1 METQATDAGAAP
13 ATPPGTDPELHWY
26 QNVYVGE
33 GVPQFTLR
41 SFVVGSLIGAVMS
54 LSNLYVGLK
63 TGWGFGVAITACVLS
78 YAIYSALSA
87 AAPRIFGGNLTIL
100 ENNAMQSTASSAG
113 YSTGGT
119 MVSAICAMLM
129 VSGHHMPWPTL
140 MAWTFFL
147 AILGTVM
154 AIPMKRQMINIEQL
168 PFPSGIAAAETL
180 RSLYAASDEGRRKAR
195 ALFGAMSVG
204 ALVAWLRDA
213 HSASQT
219 GLLALLTKLS
229 KIPSQI
235 PIPGLTIAGL
245 PAAKWTVAFEG
256 SLLLMAGGGL
266 MGLRTTTSMLVT
278 AIVNYGFLAPYVREL
293 GGITGDVKFRTI
305 VTWSLWPGAAI
316 MVTSGLL
323 SVGLQW
329 RTAVRAFSGL
339 GQLFKPKK
347 KAAATAGDGAYR
359 EGAIE
364 GEVDPLEKVEVP
376 PSWFLGGVAFST
388 VGLAITGALAF
399 DINPF
404 FCVIAVALSFA
415 LAIVACRATGETD
428 TTPVG
433 AMGKITQLTFGALA
447 PGNVT
452 ANLMTASITAGAAG
466 SAADLL
472 TDLKSGYLLGAN
484 PRKQFLAQLSGT
496 LVGTLVIV
504 PAFYT
509 FVPTASVLGT
519 DRFPAPSA
527 QVWKGVAQL
536 LANGVHSL
544 HYTARW
550 GILAGVVVGVA
561 LPLLERAL
569 PRHRKYLPSAM
580 GVGLAMV
587 IPAFNSISMFLGAV
601 IAALYARAKPKD
613 AELFTVPV
621 ASGIIAGESILGV
634 VVIILGV
641 LGYLQ

>member
-1 METQATDAGAAP
+1 METP
-13 ATPPGTDPELHWY
+13 ATAESAATTPPPGVDPEQHWY
-26 QNVYVGE
+26 NTVYAGD

-41 SFVVGSLIGAVMS
+41 SFVVGSLIGGVMS

-78 YAIYSALSA
+78 YAIYSTLSY
-87 AAPRIFGGNLTIL
+87 AAPGVFGKNLTIL

-140 MAWTFFL
+140 VAWTFFL
-147 AILGTVM
+147 AVLGTVM

-168 PFPSGIAAAETL
+168 KFPSGIAAAETL

-195 ALFGAMSVG
+195 ALFGAMGVG
-204 ALVAWLRDA
+204 ALVAWFRDA
-213 HSASQT
+213 HAAAQT
-219 GLLALLTKLS
+219 GLLALLTRFS
-229 KIPSQI
+229 KIPAQI
-235 PIPGLTIAGL
+235 HIPGLTIAGL

-278 AIVNYGFLAPYVREL
+278 SLLNYALLAPYIREL
-293 GGITGDVKFRTI
+293 GGITGEVRFRSI

-329 RTAVRAFSGL
+329 RTAVRAFAGL
-339 GQLFKPKK
+339 GKLFSSR
-347 KAAATAGDGAYR
+347 KAAGEGDDA
-359 EGAIE
+359 
-364 GEVDPLEKVEVP
+364 DPLARIEVP
-376 PSWFLGGVAFST
+376 PAWFLGGVAFST
-388 VGLAITGALAF
+388 VGLAITGAVSF
-399 DINPF
+399 GINPF
-404 FCVIAVALSFA
+404 FSVVAVALSFV

-466 SAADLL
+466 SSADLL

-496 LVGTLVIV
+496 LVGTAVIV
-504 PAFYT
+504 PAFYI
-509 FVPTASVLGT
+509 FVPNASVLGT

-527 QVWKGVAQL
+527 QVWKGVAEL
-536 LANGVHSL
+536 LAHGIHSL
-544 HYTARW
+544 HHTART
-550 GILAGVVVGVA
+550 GILVGVAVGVA
-561 LPLLERAL
+561 LPLLELAL

-601 IAALYARAKPKD
+601 VAALYARAKPKD

-634 VVIILGV
+634 VIIL
-641 LGYLQ
+641 LGAVGLFQ

>member
-1 METQATDAGAAP
+1 
-13 ATPPGTDPELHWY
+13 
-26 QNVYVGE
+26 
-33 GVPQFTLR
+33 
-41 SFVVGSLIGAVMS
+41 
-54 LSNLYVGLK
+54 
-63 TGWGFGVAITACVLS
+63 
-78 YAIYSALSA
+78 
-87 AAPRIFGGNLTIL
+87 
-100 ENNAMQSTASSAG
+100 
-113 YSTGGT
+113 
-119 MVSAICAMLM
+119 
-129 VSGHHMPWPTL
+129 
-140 MAWTFFL
+140 
-147 AILGTVM
+147 
-154 AIPMKRQMINIEQL
+154 
-168 PFPSGIAAAETL
+168 
-180 RSLYAASDEGRRKAR
+180 
-195 ALFGAMSVG
+195 
-204 ALVAWLRDA
+204 
-213 HSASQT
+213 
-219 GLLALLTKLS
+219 
-229 KIPSQI
+229 
-235 PIPGLTIAGL
+235 
-245 PAAKWTVAFEG
+245 
-256 SLLLMAGGGL
+256 MAGGGL

-278 AIVNYGFLAPYVREL
+278 AIVNYGFLAPYIREL

-339 GQLFKPKK
+339 GQIFKPKK
-347 KAAATAGDGAYR
+347 KVAATAGDGAFR
-359 EGAIE
+359 TGTVQ
-364 GEVDPLEKVEVP
+364 GEADPDPLAKVEVP

-496 LVGTLVIV
+496 IVGTLVIV
-504 PAFYT
+504 PAFYI
-509 FVPTASVLGT
+509 FVPNAAVLGT

-550 GILAGVVVGVA
+550 GILAGVIIGVA
-561 LPLLERAL
+561 LPLLELAL
-569 PRHRKYLPSAM
+569 PKHRKYLPSAM

-587 IPAFNSISMFLGAV
+587 IPAFNSISMFMGAV
-601 IAALYARAKPKD
+601 IAALYARSKPKD

>member
-1 METQATDAGAAP
+1 MEPLATAPSAAP
-13 ATPPGTDPELHWY
+13 RSPDTDPEIHWY
-26 QNVYVGE
+26 KTVYAGD

-41 SFVVGSLIGAVMS
+41 SFVVGSLIGGVMS

-78 YAIYSALSA
+78 YAIYSTLSF
-87 AAPRIFGGNLTIL
+87 AAPRVFGKNLTIL

-129 VSGHHMPWPTL
+129 VSGRHMPWPTL
-140 MAWTFFL
+140 VAWTFFL
-147 AILGTVM
+147 AVLGTVM

-168 PFPSGIAAAETL
+168 KFPSGIAAAETL
-180 RSLYAASDEGRRKAR
+180 RSLYAASDEGKRKAR
-195 ALFGAMSVG
+195 ALFGAMGVG
-204 ALVAWLRDA
+204 AVVAWLRDA
-213 HSASQT
+213 HAAAQT
-219 GLLALLTKLS
+219 GLLALLTKFS
-229 KIPSQI
+229 KLPSQI

-245 PAAKWTVAFEG
+245 PAAQWTVAFEG

-266 MGLRTTTSMLVT
+266 MGLRTTTSMLIT
-278 AIVNYGFLAPYVREL
+278 SLLNYAFLAPYIREL
-293 GGITGDVKFRTI
+293 GGITGEVKFRSI

-339 GQLFKPKK
+339 GQIF
-347 KAAATAGDGAYR
+347 ARRTRTSSVGDGTSSGSGLADD
-359 EGAIE
+359 
-364 GEVDPLEKVEVP
+364 VDPLARIEVP
-376 PSWFLGGVAFST
+376 PSWFVGGVTFAT
-388 VGLAITGALAF
+388 AGLAITGAVSF
-399 DINPF
+399 GIHPF
-404 FCVIAVALSFA
+404 FSVLAVALSFV

-433 AMGKITQLTFGALA
+433 AMGKITQLTFGVIA
-447 PGNVT
+447 PGNIT

-496 LVGTLVIV
+496 LVGTAVIV
-504 PAFYT
+504 PAFYV
-509 FVPTASVLGT
+509 FVPDASVLGT

-527 QVWKGVAQL
+527 QVWKGVAEL
-536 LANGVHSL
+536 LAHGFHSL

-550 GILAGVVVGVA
+550 GILVGVFVGIA
-561 LPLLERAL
+561 IPLLELAL
-569 PRHRKYLPSAM
+569 PRYRRYLPSAM

-601 IAALYARAKPKD
+601 IAALYARARPKE

-634 VVIILGV
+634 IIIL
-641 LGYLQ
+641 LGAVGLFQ

>member
-1 METQATDAGAAP
+1 METQATDASATP
-13 ATPPGTDPELHWY
+13 AIPPGTDPELHWY

-41 SFVVGSLIGAVMS
+41 SFVVGSLIGGVMS

-78 YAIYSALSA
+78 YAIYSALSFS
-87 AAPRIFGGNLTIL
+87 APRVFGKNLTIL

-147 AILGTVM
+147 AVLGTVM

-168 PFPSGIAAAETL
+168 KFPSGIAAAETL

-219 GLLALLTKLS
+219 GLLAILTKLS

-278 AIVNYGFLAPYVREL
+278 AILNYGFLAPYIRDL

-339 GQLFKPKK
+339 GQIFKPK
-347 KAAATAGDGAYR
+347 AASAEGD
-359 EGAIE
+359 
-364 GEVDPLEKVEVP
+364 VDPLAKVEVP

-388 VGLAITGALAF
+388 VGLAITGTLAF

-504 PAFYT
+504 PAFYI

-536 LANGVHSL
+536 LANGVGSL

-550 GILAGVVVGVA
+550 GILAGVVIGVA
-561 LPLLERAL
+561 LPLLELAL
-569 PRHRKYLPSAM
+569 PKHRKYLPSAM

-587 IPAFNSISMFLGAV
+587 IPAFNSISMFMGAV
-601 IAALYARAKPKD
+601 IAALYARSKPQD